1 MKKRED
7 SPSPKVGK
15 KTSKRRKTE
24 ESPFSS
30 SCCSSSNSTKIF
42 SEVCENSISP
52 KSFTNKHMME
62 TGSTSSSSSSLGMLG
77 AVSKT
82 SATSSVFSSSPPSPP
97 PSKTD
102 HLLHQSVRRCEKTTE
117 FNLSGTR
124 FEIDAKYKPIK
135 AIGHG
140 AYGIVI
146 ACRNDETEE
155 KVAIKKIPGAFN
167 DIIEAKRVLRE
178 IKLLLTFEHDNLMH
192 ALEIL
197 RPPSSSKFQDIY
209 IVSPLMET
217 DLHRII
223 YSKQDL
229 SDDHTQYF
237 VYQILRALRYMH
249 SAEVLHRD
257 LKPSNVLLNSNCD
270 LKICDFGTCVC
281 VCVCVCV

>member
-1 MKKRED
+1 MKKRDTIQEE
-7 SPSPKVGK
+7 KETTK
-15 KTSKRRKTE
+15 KRRKTE
-24 ESPFSS
+24 ESPLFK
-30 SCCSSSNSTKIF
+30 NSTKVF
-42 SEVCENSISP
+42 SEMMSEDTLSP
-52 KSFTNKHMME
+52 PASYTNKHMI
-62 TGSTSSSSSSLGMLG
+62 SSSSSSSSVLG
-77 AVSKT
+77 AVTKS
-82 SATSSVFSSSPPSPP
+82 TSSSIFSSKPPTPP

-102 HLLHQSVRRCEKTTE
+102 HILHQSVRRCTNTTE

-146 ACRNDETEE
+146 ACRNEKTGE

-197 RPPSSSKFQDIY
+197 RPPATSKFQDIY

-223 YSKQDL
+223 YSKQSL

-237 VYQILRALRYMH
+237 VYQILRALRY
-249 SAEVLHRD
+249 VLFFVLFSSERRSRKKFA
-257 LKPSNVLLNSNCD
+257 LKHQRVIHYQIHALR
-270 LKICDFGTCVC
+270 
-281 VCVCVCV
+281 

>member
-1 MKKRED
+1 MKKRETIQEVEED
-7 SPSPKVGK
+7 KAT
-15 KTSKRRKTE
+15 KTKRRKTQA
-24 ESPFSS
+24 ESPLFK
-30 SCCSSSNSTKIF
+30 NSTDTQVF
-42 SEVCENSISP
+42 SEMMSEDSMSSIT
-52 KSFTNKHMME
+52 SFTNEHMISM
-62 TGSTSSSSSSLGMLG
+62 TMSSSSSVLG
-77 AVSKT
+77 AVTKSST
-82 SATSSVFSSSPPSPP
+82 SSSVFSSNPPTPP

-102 HLLHQSVRRCEKTTE
+102 HLLHQSVRRCTNTTE

-146 ACRNDETEE
+146 ACRNEKTGE

-197 RPPSSSKFQDIY
+197 RPPATSKFQDIY

-223 YSKQDL
+223 YSKQSL

-237 VYQILRALRYMH
+237 VYQILRALR
-249 SAEVLHRD
+249 
-257 LKPSNVLLNSNCD
+257 
-270 LKICDFGTCVC
+270 
-281 VCVCVCV
+281 

>member
-1 MKKRED
+1 MKKRETIQEVEED
-7 SPSPKVGK
+7 KAT
-15 KTSKRRKTE
+15 KTKRRKTKA
-24 ESPFSS
+24 ESPLFK
-30 SCCSSSNSTKIF
+30 NSTDTQVF
-42 SEVCENSISP
+42 SEMMSEDSMSSIT
-52 KSFTNKHMME
+52 SFTNEHMIS
-62 TGSTSSSSSSLGMLG
+62 TTTSSSSSVLG
-77 AVSKT
+77 AVTKSST
-82 SATSSVFSSSPPSPP
+82 SSSVFSSNPPTPP

-102 HLLHQSVRRCEKTTE
+102 HLLHQSVRRCTNTTE

-146 ACRNDETEE
+146 ACRNEKTGE

-197 RPPSSSKFQDIY
+197 RPPATSKFQDIY

-223 YSKQDL
+223 YSKQSL

-237 VYQILRALRYMH
+237 VYQLLRALRY
-249 SAEVLHRD
+249 VLY
-257 LKPSNVLLNSNCD
+257 LW
-270 LKICDFGTCVC
+270 
-281 VCVCVCV
+281 

>member
-1 MKKRED
+1 MKKRETIQEVEED
-7 SPSPKVGK
+7 KAT
-15 KTSKRRKTE
+15 KTKRRKTA
-24 ESPFSS
+24 ESPLFK
-30 SCCSSSNSTKIF
+30 NSTDTQVF
-42 SEVCENSISP
+42 SEMMSEDSMSSIT
-52 KSFTNKHMME
+52 SFTNEHMI
-62 TGSTSSSSSSLGMLG
+62 STTMSSSSSVLG
-77 AVSKT
+77 AVTKSST
-82 SATSSVFSSSPPSPP
+82 SSSVFSSNPPTPP

-102 HLLHQSVRRCEKTTE
+102 HLLHQSVRRCTNTTE

-146 ACRNDETEE
+146 ACRNEKTGE

-197 RPPSSSKFQDIY
+197 RPPATSKFQDIY

-223 YSKQDL
+223 YSKQSL

-237 VYQILRALRYMH
+237 VYQILRALRY
-249 SAEVLHRD
+249 
-257 LKPSNVLLNSNCD
+257 VLLYYLSP
-270 LKICDFGTCVC
+270 
-281 VCVCVCV
+281 